1 MNEEITT
8 ITDVQPDVK
17 KEKEYVD
24 YSEKSLSEILD
35 IFSGMLEAEDH
46 HDLYKNAEPLKA
58 AFYKNLKKER
68 AAAMASEGSEG
79 NLSSDNS
86 ENGDAVTARTV
97 PFIDEER
104 RFKEMYAR
112 YKADRAEYNA
122 RNEKAMEENLS
133 KKLDIIDK
141 IKNIIEKGDVSHTSF
156 TEFRTLQQEWRDAG
170 PIPNSRYKDVYETY
184 QHTVEMFYDLVS
196 IDRELRDLD
205 FKKNLEVKT
214 RFCEMAEKLADNKNV
229 VEAFRALQKLHEEW
243 KEFGPVAKEYRES
256 IWERFK
262 AATSVINKKYQAYF
276 EEQKAKFK
284 ANLEAKTALCEKA
297 EEIMNTAIESAKDWS
312 KYSDAMENLQQ
323 EWKKIGPVAK
333 KDSQKIYDR
342 FRAACNRFFDS
353 RKEYYSK
360 FRDEM
365 QENYQKKLAI
375 CEQAESM
382 MNSEDWK
389 ATTEFFVN
397 LQKQWKEIG
406 PVSRKRAEQL
416 WKRFRSAC
424 DTFFDNRNAKSDDP
438 SITLYQNLK
447 SKKALVKEVKEHVLS
462 GNQEDDAA
470 AMKDFI
476 ERWNAIGYVPMRDKE
491 KINNAFKAALAEKF
505 PSAEKELRR
514 NRPQARKQAAPVS
527 EKERLIQLYNKKEAE
542 LATYENN
549 IGFLSQS
556 SGGLIKQLQDQIEA
570 LKAELAKLEGQI
582 RELEQKENSEE

>member
-8 ITDVQPDVK
+8 ITDVQPDIK

-447 SKKALVKEVKEHVLS
+447 FKKALVKEVKEYVLS

-570 LKAELAKLEGQI
+570 LKAELAELEGQI

>member
-8 ITDVQPDVK
+8 ITDVQPDIK

-86 ENGDAVTARTV
+86 ENGDPVTARTV

-156 TEFRTLQQEWRDAG
+156 TEFRALQQEWRDAG

-276 EEQKAKFK
+276 EEQKAKFR

-447 SKKALVKEVKEHVLS
+447 FKKALVKEVKEYVLS

-542 LATYENN
+542 LSTYENN

>member
-447 SKKALVKEVKEHVLS
+447 FKKALVKEVKEYVLS

>member
-156 TEFRTLQQEWRDAG
+156 TEFRALQQEWRDAG

-276 EEQKAKFK
+276 EEQKAKFR

-447 SKKALVKEVKEHVLS
+447 FKKALVKEVKEYVLS

>member
-58 AFYKNLKKER
+58 VFYKNLKKER

-276 EEQKAKFK
+276 EEQKAKFR

-447 SKKALVKEVKEHVLS
+447 FKKALVKEVKEYVLS

>member
-8 ITDVQPDVK
+8 ITDVQPDIK

-156 TEFRTLQQEWRDAG
+156 TEFRALQQEWRDAG

-447 SKKALVKEVKEHVLS
+447 FKKALVKEVKEYVLS

>member
-8 ITDVQPDVK
+8 ITDVQLDVK

-156 TEFRTLQQEWRDAG
+156 TEFRALQQEWRDAG

-276 EEQKAKFK
+276 EEQKAKFR

-447 SKKALVKEVKEHVLS
+447 SKKALVKEVKEYVLS

>member
-447 SKKALVKEVKEHVLS
+447 FKKALVKEVKEYVLS

-542 LATYENN
+542 LTTYENN

>member
-35 IFSGMLEAEDH
+35 IFSEMLEAEDH

-156 TEFRTLQQEWRDAG
+156 TEFRALQQEWRDAG

-276 EEQKAKFK
+276 EEQKAKFR

-447 SKKALVKEVKEHVLS
+447 SKKALVKEVKEYVLS

>member
-447 SKKALVKEVKEHVLS
+447 SKKALVKEVKEYVLS

>member
-156 TEFRTLQQEWRDAG
+156 TEFRALQQEWRDAG

-276 EEQKAKFK
+276 EEQKAKFR

-514 NRPQARKQAAPVS
+514 SRPQARKQVAPVS

>member
-156 TEFRTLQQEWRDAG
+156 TEFRALQQEWRDAG

-276 EEQKAKFK
+276 EEQKARFR

-342 FRAACNRFFDS
+342 FRAACNRFFDR

-447 SKKALVKEVKEHVLS
+447 FKKALVKEVKEYVLT

>member
-156 TEFRTLQQEWRDAG
+156 TEFRALQQEWRDAG

-276 EEQKAKFK
+276 EEQKAKFR

-447 SKKALVKEVKEHVLS
+447 FKKALVKEVKEYVLT

>member
-156 TEFRTLQQEWRDAG
+156 TEFRALQQEWRDAG

-276 EEQKAKFK
+276 EEQKARFR

-342 FRAACNRFFDS
+342 FRAACNRFFDR

-447 SKKALVKEVKEHVLS
+447 FKKALVKEVKEYVLT

-570 LKAELAKLEGQI
+570 LKTELAKLEGQI

>member
-156 TEFRTLQQEWRDAG
+156 TEFRALQQEWRDAG

-276 EEQKAKFK
+276 EEQKAKFR

-447 SKKALVKEVKEHVLS
+447 SKKALVKEVKEYVLS